1 MKGGGGRA
9 IRARRKTRAAAAA
22 GSLSAHGPVAQA
34 QWYAD
39 GSSIGASAA
48 SPYPYEWV
56 EARDAEKMDLR
67 LSYMASAVQQALT
80 ETLHMLPDKRA
91 SQWCD
96 SRLR

>member
-1 MKGGGGRA
+1 MKGGSGRA

-22 GSLSAHGPVAQA
+22 GSQSAYGPVAQA